1 MSVEIR
7 PVTPDELGEM
17 GTLGGYAYG
26 GAFGDGPQSSVGKY
40 NKPEWTLCAFA
51 DGKLASCFANVPF
64 TMGANGRAVKLAGVS
79 SIATQPE
86 YRRQGLARRI
96 HTRAFGEMREAGQ
109 NVAALWAS
117 LAAIYQRFGY
127 AMTTVMRT
135 YAVDTDDIRFFDG
148 DGGNG
153 RVVRVD
159 AETARDIVVT
169 VYAAFIAERMCYLHR
184 VGEDWVNEVLKAGRD
199 TGPVWVAVCYGD
211 DDAARGYVVYTL
223 RSGRV
228 NHRARDQELVIRDLA
243 WLDADAYRS
252 LWRFIASHD
261 LVGRVR
267 WSNAPA
273 DDPAAEFF
281 LEPRLLNAED
291 HEGAWF
297 RVVDA
302 ANALA
307 ERGYDVEEELTI
319 GLNADPLTPWND
331 GQWHLEAGTDGAR
344 MRPSKAAPDIELSS
358 KALASL
364 YTGFRSATELAN
376 WGLLAGDRRA
386 VAKADA
392 LFRTRYAPHTPDH
405 F

>member
-1 MSVEIR
+1 M
-7 PVTPDELGEM
+7 
-17 GTLGGYAYG
+17 
-26 GAFGDGPQSSVGKY
+26 
-40 NKPEWTLCAFA
+40 
-51 DGKLASCFANVPF
+51 
-64 TMGANGRAVKLAGVS
+64 
-79 SIATQPE
+79 
-86 YRRQGLARRI
+86 
-96 HTRAFGEMREAGQ
+96 
-109 NVAALWAS
+109 
-117 LAAIYQRFGY
+117 
-127 AMTTVMRT
+127 
-135 YAVDTDDIRFFDG
+135 
-148 DGGNG
+148 
-153 RVVRVD
+153 
-159 AETARDIVVT
+159 
-169 VYAAFIAERMCYLHR
+169 
-184 VGEDWVNEVLKAGRD
+184 
-199 TGPVWVAVCYGD
+199 WVAVCYGD

-243 WLDADAYRS
+243 WLDAEAYRS

-302 ANALA
+302 AGALA
-307 ERGYDVEEELTI
+307 ERGYDVE
-319 GLNADPLTPWND
+319 GR
-331 GQWHLEAGTDGAR
+331 TDH
-344 MRPSKAAPDIELSS
+344 RPQR
-358 KALASL
+358 
-364 YTGFRSATELAN
+364 RSADAMERRAVVPRGRNRRCPHASRRRRHPTSSCRARRWHRSTPASAPPRKLAN

-386 VAKADA
+386 LAKADG

>member
-1 MSVEIR
+1 M
-7 PVTPDELGEM
+7 
-17 GTLGGYAYG
+17 
-26 GAFGDGPQSSVGKY
+26 
-40 NKPEWTLCAFA
+40 
-51 DGKLASCFANVPF
+51 
-64 TMGANGRAVKLAGVS
+64 
-79 SIATQPE
+79 
-86 YRRQGLARRI
+86 
-96 HTRAFGEMREAGQ
+96 
-109 NVAALWAS
+109 
-117 LAAIYQRFGY
+117 
-127 AMTTVMRT
+127 
-135 YAVDTDDIRFFDG
+135 
-148 DGGNG
+148 
-153 RVVRVD
+153 
-159 AETARDIVVT
+159 
-169 VYAAFIAERMCYLHR
+169 
-184 VGEDWVNEVLKAGRD
+184 
-199 TGPVWVAVCYGD
+199 
-211 DDAARGYVVYTL
+211 
-223 RSGRV
+223 

-307 ERGYDVEEELTI
+307 ERGYDVEDELTI
-319 GLNADPLTPWND
+319 GLAADPLTPWND
-331 GQWHLEAGTDGAR
+331 GQWHLEAGPDGAR
-344 MRPSKAAPDIELSS
+344 TRPSKAAPDIELSS

-386 VAKADA
+386 LAKADA

>member
-1 MSVEIR
+1 MTVEVR
-7 PVTPDELGEM
+7 PVTPAELGDI
-17 GTLGGYAYG
+17 GILGGYAYG
-26 GAFGDGPQSSVGKY
+26 GAFGDGPTSATSK
-40 NKPEWTLCAFA
+40 NKPEWTLCAFV
-51 DGKLASCFANVPF
+51 DGKLASSFANVPF
-64 TMGANGRAVKLAGVS
+64 TMGANGRAVKLSGVGS
-79 SIATQPE
+79 VATQPE

-127 AMTTVMRT
+127 AMTTVMRE
-135 YAVDTDDIRFFDG
+135 YAVDTQDIRFHDG
-148 DGGNG
+148 DGGSG
-153 RVVRVD
+153 RVARVD
-159 AETARDIVVT
+159 ANTAKDGVKA
-169 VYAAFIAERMCYLHR
+169 VYSAFVAPRMCYLHR
-184 VGEDWVNEVLKAGRD
+184 IAEDWTNDYLTERD
-199 TGPVWVAVCYGD
+199 GSGPVWVAVCYGA
-211 DDAARGYVVYTL
+211 DDAPRGYVIYTL

-228 NHRARDQELVIRDLA
+228 DHRARDQELVIRDLA

-252 LWRFIASHD
+252 LWRFLASHD

-267 WSNAPA
+267 WFGAPA

-281 LEPRLLNAED
+281 LEPRLLNMQD

-307 ERGYDVEEELTI
+307 ERGYDVEDELTI
-319 GLNADPLTPWND
+319 GLASDPLTPWNN
-331 GQWHLEAGTDGAR
+331 GRWHLEAGTDGAR
-344 MRPSKAAPDIELSS
+344 CRQSKAAPDIELSS

-364 YTGFRSATELAN
+364 YTGFRSATELST
-376 WGLLAGDRRA
+376 WGLLDGDRRA
-386 VAKADA
+386 LAKADA
-392 LFRTRYAPHTPDH
+392 LFSTRHAPHMPDH